1 MGSHNHFDASG
12 EAQGR
17 YYQEICI
24 SCQKKKIV
32 NFDILE
38 EMETP
43 EEDWENFE
51 HLNKAKTVHPIQLQ
65 LMLSDT
71 KLDRTFMRR
80 TKLLYQKAHLLSSD
94 KVDSSD
100 SLDVHFNL
108 GAEELSIGSS
118 DSEEEFLL
126 IDSKW
131 DDEKPLSIFNTWEK
145 YVIALLGGLAGFWLS
160 ISSPIFVP
168 VLSEIQNTFHVS
180 ESLVNITI
188 VVYSIFQGVGPLVF
202 SNLAD
207 TVGRRPI
214 VIACLISYIVANCL
228 LAVNQTFGGLTAL
241 RCVQAFCISSTISI
255 GSGIAS
261 DITTRAERASFIGL
275 TTGLALLGQAFGAF
289 VGGMISSAFGWRAIF
304 WFLAMSSGITL
315 IVIFM
320 LLPETASSIVGPQ
333 ASGQPKRFRRLMV
346 APVMRLEYFAKRL
359 EPVPFEEKTLEPGH
373 KTKFNILKP
382 LEILKQKEAIL
393 VLIPASLC
401 YSLWLMM
408 LTTLSHALTKQYGY
422 SLDRVALS
430 YIPCGMGG
438 LIGSLSVGRI
448 LDYSYHRHMLK
459 SREEGTSFNVLNS
472 RLIVSAI
479 PSTLCVLSA
488 LLFAWTLHYSG
499 PVFLGIIASC
509 IISYGAMCWLTIS
522 STVIVDLRPT
532 EASGSCAVV
541 NLTRCWCAAGF
552 VSVLSQ
558 MENMGIGW
566 CYTLMASIC
575 GLSSLCVAYL
585 YTHNDD

>member
-1 MGSHNHFDASG
+1 MHHLLTNSYFFS
-12 EAQGR
+12 
-17 YYQEICI
+17 
-24 SCQKKKIV
+24 KT
-32 NFDILE
+32 
-38 EMETP
+38 METP
-43 EEDWENFE
+43 EEEWENFE
-51 HLNKAKTVHPIQLQ
+51 SLHKAKTVHPIQLQ

-71 KLDRTFMRR
+71 KLDRMFMRR
-80 TKLLYQKAHLLSSD
+80 TKLIPQRAHLLSTD

-118 DSEEEFLL
+118 DSEEDFLL

-131 DDEKPLSIFNTWEK
+131 DDEKPISIFVTWEK
-145 YVIALLGGLAGFWLS
+145 YVIALLGGLAGFWSS

-168 VLSEIQNTFHVS
+168 VLSEIQDAFHVS

-214 VIACLISYIVANCL
+214 VIACLLSYIIANCL
-228 LAVNQTFGGLTAL
+228 LAVNLTFAGLTAL
-241 RCVQAFCISSTISI
+241 RCIQAFCISSTISL

-304 WFLAMSSGITL
+304 WFLAISSGCTL
-315 IVIFM
+315 VIIFL

-333 ASGQPKRFRRLMV
+333 AKNHPKNFEWLMF
-346 APVMRLEYFAKRL
+346 APIMRLQHFASRL
-359 EPVPFEEKTLEPGH
+359 EPPAIEKNRTESSTKP
-373 KTKFNILKP
+373 KFNIFKP
-382 LEILKQKEAIL
+382 LEVLKQREAIL

-408 LTTLSHALTKQYGY
+408 LTTLSHALTKQYNY

-438 LIGSLSVGRI
+438 LLGSLSVGKM
-448 LDYSYHRHMLK
+448 LDRSYHKHMIK
-459 SREEGTSFNVLNS
+459 SREEGSSFNVLNS
-472 RLIVSAI
+472 RLIVSI
-479 PSTLCVLSA
+479 LPSTLCVTSS
-488 LLFAWTLHYSG
+488 LLFAWTLHYTG
-499 PVFLGIIASC
+499 PVSLAIIASC

-541 NLTRCWCAAGF
+541 NLTRCWCAAVF
-552 VSVLSQ
+552 VSILSQ
-558 MENMGIGW
+558 MERMGTGW

>member
-1 MGSHNHFDASG
+1 
-12 EAQGR
+12 
-17 YYQEICI
+17 
-24 SCQKKKIV
+24 
-32 NFDILE
+32 
-38 EMETP
+38 METP
-43 EEDWENFE
+43 EEDWESFE
-51 HLNKAKTVHPIQLQ
+51 SLRKAKTVHPIQLQ

-71 KLDRTFMRR
+71 KLDRVFMRR
-80 TKLLYQKAHLLSSD
+80 TKLIPQRAHLLSSD

-131 DDEKPLSIFNTWEK
+131 EDEKPQSIFETWEK
-145 YVIALLGGLAGFWLS
+145 YVIAMLGGLAGFWSS

-168 VLSEIQNTFHVS
+168 VLSEIQDAFHVS

-207 TVGRRPI
+207 SVGRRPI
-214 VIACLISYIVANCL
+214 VLACLLSYIIANCL
-228 LAVNQTFGGLTAL
+228 LAVNKTFAGLTAL
-241 RCVQAFCISSTISI
+241 RCVQAFCISSTISL

-304 WFLAMSSGITL
+304 WFLAMSSGCTL
-315 IVIFM
+315 IIIFM
-320 LLPETASSIVGPQ
+320 LLPETAASIVGTQ
-333 ASGQPKRFRRLMV
+333 ASGQPTKFRGIMV
-346 APVMRLEYFAKRL
+346 APVMRLKYLARRLDPVVLYNKRDPYDDLPAK
-359 EPVPFEEKTLEPGH
+359 P
-373 KTKFNILKP
+373 KFNILKP
-382 LEILKQKEAIL
+382 LEVLKQKEAIL

-408 LTTLSHALTKQYGY
+408 LTTLSHALTKQYGF

-430 YIPCGMGG
+430 YIPCGIGG
-438 LIGSLSVGRI
+438 LLGSLSVGKL
-448 LDYSYHRHMLK
+448 LDYSYHKYMMNSRKEGITFSVLK
-459 SREEGTSFNVLNS
+459 S
-472 RLIVSAI
+472 RLIVSI
-479 PSTLCVLSA
+479 LPSVLFVLA
-488 LLFAWTLHYSG
+488 TLLFAWTLHQNG
-499 PVFLGIIASC
+499 PVSLAIIASC
-509 IISYGAMCWLTIS
+509 VIAYGAMCWLTIS

-541 NLTRCWCAAGF
+541 NLTRCWCAAVF
-552 VSVLSQ
+552 VSILSY

-566 CYTLMASIC
+566 CYTLMAAIC
-575 GLSSLCVAYL
+575 GISSLCVVYL
-585 YTHNDD
+585 YNHDDE